1 MPKIADVVTKIFYFL
16 LFVSYSQCNVEFDQR
31 LFKKTILE
39 RLAKQDDKIRV
50 RSCDS
55 SAFIRCTPKLI
66 WSFRKES
73 AIWSILI

>member
-1 MPKIADVVTKIFYFL
+1 MPKIADIMKIFYVL
-16 LFVSYSQCNVEFDQR
+16 LFVSYAQCNVEFDQT

-39 RLAKQDDKIRV
+39 RLAKQDAKIRV

-55 SAFIRCTPKLI
+55 SAFIICTPILI
-66 WSFRKES
+66 WSFSKES